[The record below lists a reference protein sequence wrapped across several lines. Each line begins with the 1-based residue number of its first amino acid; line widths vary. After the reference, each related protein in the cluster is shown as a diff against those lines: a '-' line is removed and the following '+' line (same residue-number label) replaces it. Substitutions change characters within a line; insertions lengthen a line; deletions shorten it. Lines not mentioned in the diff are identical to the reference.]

1 MPVLERSELEQSPLA
16 DLHAIADQVGLD
28 GFKRLRKADLIDK
41 ILAIQG
47 GGDGSASATGETAA
61 DGEETPKPSRKRRL
75 IRPRRGSK
83 RQEEESQAEQDG
95 GEEAEGA
102 SARSSAEDSPAD
114 DAPAEE
120 IAEDEVDDE
129 PDTARSSSRSAR
141 GERGGAGSRGG
152 TRSRGGSS
160 RGAAGSRGGT
170 GSRSG
175 TGSRG
180 ASTDSRAGAGSRA
193 GRREGRDEEEERTAE
208 GVVDVLPNGSA
219 FVRVDPPEQ
228 SPDDLYISSAQVRR
242 CELVN
247 GDRVSGPVRK
257 PRRSER
263 YASLLRIDTINGA
276 PADEVSVGTRYEDL
290 PAAWPSER
298 LALAASDPTLEAIE
312 WLTPLGRGSRAVITG
327 GRFAGKSEVLRRIA
341 AALQGQSELTLS
353 AALVGVRPEELTEWQ
368 DGPLAPEAA
377 LSFAASADT
386 QAQALERVLE
396 TARRSAARGA
406 HAVVLID
413 TLDGLSPHAARKAL
427 ASARNL
433 RDGGSLT
440 VIATAAGPLGG
451 ETTVIALDPQA
462 ASTGRQPIVDLTAS
476 GTLRPDL
483 LVGEDG
489 AAAITRARAA
499 ALED

>member
-1 MPVLERSELEQSPLA
+1 MPVLERSELEASPLA
-16 DLHAIADQVGLD
+16 DLHAIADQVGVD

-41 ILAIQG
+41 ILAVQG
-47 GGDGSASATGETAA
+47 GGEGSDTDAGEPSA
-61 DGEETPKPSRKRRL
+61 DSEEAPKPARKRRL

-83 RQEEESQAEQDG
+83 RQESDEEQAEPDGAAEAEEPPVADG
-95 GEEAEGA
+95 GAEEPSAEEPDAEEASEDA
-102 SARSSAEDSPAD
+102 EPEARTGS
-114 DAPAEE
+114 
-120 IAEDEVDDE
+120 
-129 PDTARSSSRSAR
+129 RSSRSAR
-141 GERGGAGSRGG
+141 GTSSRTERGTSSRTERGTSSRTERGTSSRSERGTSSSRG
-152 TRSRGGSS
+152 RRGGSS
-160 RGAAGSRGGT
+160 
-170 GSRSG
+170 
-175 TGSRG
+175 
-180 ASTDSRAGAGSRA
+180 
-193 GRREGRDEEEERTAE
+193 EEEERTAE
-208 GVVDVLPNGSA
+208 GVVEVLPNGSA

-242 CELVN
+242 CELVS

-276 PADEVSVGTRYEDL
+276 PADEVAAGTRYEDL
-290 PAAWPSER
+290 AADWPSER

-312 WLTPLGRGSRAVITG
+312 WLTPLGRGSRAVIAG
-327 GRFAGKSEVLRRIA
+327 GRFAGKSEVMRRIA
-341 AALQGQSELTLS
+341 VALQAQPELTLS
-353 AALVGVRPEELTEWQ
+353 VVLVGVRPEEVTQWQ

-377 LSFAASADT
+377 LTFAASADA
-386 QAQALERVLE
+386 QAQALEPVLE
-396 TARRSAARGA
+396 TARRSAARGG

-427 ASARNL
+427 AAARNL
-433 RDGGSLT
+433 REGGSLT
-440 VIATAAGPLGG
+440 VIATASGPLGG

-462 ASTGRQPIVDLTAS
+462 ASTGRQPIVDLIAS

>member
-1 MPVLERSELEQSPLA
+1 MPVLERSELEASPLA
-16 DLHAIADQVGLD
+16 DLHAIADQVGVD

-41 ILAIQG
+41 ILAVQG
-47 GGDGSASATGETAA
+47 GGDGSDTDAGGPSA
-61 DGEETPKPSRKRRL
+61 DGEEAPKPARKRRL
-75 IRPRRGSK
+75 IRPRRASK
-83 RQEEESQAEQDG
+83 RQESDEEQAEQEGAAEAEEPPVADAG
-95 GEEAEGA
+95 ADEPSTEEPDVEEASEDA
-102 SARSSAEDSPAD
+102 EPEARTGS
-114 DAPAEE
+114 
-120 IAEDEVDDE
+120 
-129 PDTARSSSRSAR
+129 RSSRSAR
-141 GERGGAGSRGG
+141 GTSSRSERATSSRTERGTSSRTERGTSSRSERPTSSSRG
-152 TRSRGGSS
+152 RRGGSS
-160 RGAAGSRGGT
+160 
-170 GSRSG
+170 
-175 TGSRG
+175 
-180 ASTDSRAGAGSRA
+180 
-193 GRREGRDEEEERTAE
+193 EEEERTAE
-208 GVVDVLPNGSA
+208 GVVEVLPNGSA

-242 CELVN
+242 CELVS

-276 PADEVSVGTRYEDL
+276 PADEVAAGTRYEDL
-290 PAAWPSER
+290 VADWPSER

-312 WLTPLGRGSRAVITG
+312 WLTPLGRGSRAVIAG

-341 AALQGQSELTLS
+341 VALQAQPELTLS
-353 AALVGVRPEELTEWQ
+353 VVLVGVRPEEVTQWQ
-368 DGPLAPEAA
+368 DGPLAPAAA
-377 LSFAASADT
+377 LTFAASADA
-386 QAQALERVLE
+386 QAQALEPVLE
-396 TARRSAARGA
+396 TARRSAARGG

-427 ASARNL
+427 AAARNL
-433 RDGGSLT
+433 REGGSLT
-440 VIATAAGPLGG
+440 VIATASAPLGG

-462 ASTGRQPIVDLTAS
+462 ASTGRQPIVDLIAS